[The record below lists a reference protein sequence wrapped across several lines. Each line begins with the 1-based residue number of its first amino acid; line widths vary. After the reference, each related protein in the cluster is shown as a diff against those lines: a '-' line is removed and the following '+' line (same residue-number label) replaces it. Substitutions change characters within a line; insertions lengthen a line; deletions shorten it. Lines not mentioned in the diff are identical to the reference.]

1 MLRNNIESEIDS
13 VYEES
18 SLTGGADVK
27 EDAYRKIHI
36 SDTQLSYIFVL
47 VTVKKYL
54 ERYIYSQPIFFFA
67 TCCVL
72 LK

>member
-1 MLRNNIESEIDS
+1 M
-13 VYEES
+13 
-18 SLTGGADVK
+18 K

-54 ERYIYSQPIFFFA
+54 ERYIYSQPIFFFFF
-67 TCCVL
+67 CDL
-72 LK
+72 LCSVKIDVAYK

>member
-1 MLRNNIESEIDS
+1 M
-13 VYEES
+13 
-18 SLTGGADVK
+18 K

-54 ERYIYSQPIFFFA
+54 ERYIYSQPIFFFFFFGD
-67 TCCVL
+67 L
-72 LK
+72 LCSVKIDVAYK